1 MKKILLSA
9 VLASAALAV
18 SAQELTE
25 NDLNEIRRSF
35 VKDPQTT
42 ALQNILTNEANLK
55 KLALN
60 RALQGRTDHYFKYRV
75 AVKGITD
82 QKQSGRCW
90 MFTSM
95 NVLRPAV
102 IERLGVAD
110 FDFSHNFCY
119 FWDLFEKSN
128 LFLENVLATAD
139 RPMTDRD
146 VEFFLQVA
154 GR

>member
-35 VKDPQTT
+35 VRDPQTI

-110 FDFSHNFCY
+110 FDFSHNFC
-119 FWDLFEKSN
+119 
-128 LFLENVLATAD
+128 
-139 RPMTDRD
+139 
-146 VEFFLQVA
+146 
-154 GR
+154 

>member
-35 VKDPQTT
+35 VRDPQTI

-60 RALQGRTDHYFKYRV
+60 RALQAVRTT
-75 AVKGITD
+75 I
-82 QKQSGRCW
+82 
-90 MFTSM
+90 
-95 NVLRPAV
+95 
-102 IERLGVAD
+102 
-110 FDFSHNFCY
+110 
-119 FWDLFEKSN
+119 SN
-128 LFLENVLATAD
+128 TA
-139 RPMTDRD
+139 
-146 VEFFLQVA
+146 
-154 GR
+154 

>member
-25 NDLNEIRRSF
+25 NDLNEIRSSF
-35 VKDPQTT
+35 VRDPQTI

-95 NVLRPAV
+95 NVLRASVWPISTSRTTSA
-102 IERLGVAD
+102 ISGTSSRRAT
-110 FDFSHNFCY
+110 F
-119 FWDLFEKSN
+119 FWRTSLR
-128 LFLENVLATAD
+128 
-139 RPMTDRD
+139 RPT
-146 VEFFLQVA
+146 

>member
-35 VKDPQTT
+35 VRDPQTI

-60 RALQGRTDHYFKYRV
+60 RALQGRTDHY
-75 AVKGITD
+75 
-82 QKQSGRCW
+82 
-90 MFTSM
+90 
-95 NVLRPAV
+95 
-102 IERLGVAD
+102 
-110 FDFSHNFCY
+110 
-119 FWDLFEKSN
+119 SN
-128 LFLENVLATAD
+128 TA
-139 RPMTDRD
+139 
-146 VEFFLQVA
+146 
-154 GR
+154 

>member
-35 VKDPQTT
+35 VRDPQTI

-60 RALQGRTDHYFKYRV
+60 RALQGPTDHYFK
-75 AVKGITD
+75 
-82 QKQSGRCW
+82 
-90 MFTSM
+90 
-95 NVLRPAV
+95 
-102 IERLGVAD
+102 
-110 FDFSHNFCY
+110 
-119 FWDLFEKSN
+119 
-128 LFLENVLATAD
+128 
-139 RPMTDRD
+139 
-146 VEFFLQVA
+146 
-154 GR
+154 